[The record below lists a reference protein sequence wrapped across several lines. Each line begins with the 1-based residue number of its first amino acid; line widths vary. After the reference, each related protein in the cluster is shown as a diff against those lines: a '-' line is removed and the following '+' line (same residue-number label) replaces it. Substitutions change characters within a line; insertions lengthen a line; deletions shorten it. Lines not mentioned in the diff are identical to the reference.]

1 VNRARV
7 TVLWVTLALVSVLV
21 LAGGSAVARSGMWNR
36 SDGAPAEAASFPVP
50 GLRVTPSAV
59 LAADDGAGPAP
70 TPAALAR
77 ELAPLLADRRLG
89 TSVSASVV
97 DAETGDVLLDR
108 RAGVSV
114 APASTTKIVTATAVL
129 AAVGPGRRLA
139 TRAVAGA
146 APGDVVLVGG
156 GDPTLAAGAAGTYP
170 GAARL
175 DRLAV
180 QVKEAVTKAAR
191 ATPRRVVV
199 DAGLF
204 SGPTTGPGW
213 DADIVTAGFGAPVT
227 ALTTDG
233 GRRSPRTDVRNTA
246 PDLAAG
252 RAFARAL
259 GLPASAVVRGTAAAG
274 AAELGSVWSPSM
286 LSMVEYLLTHSDNAL
301 ADTLVRQVALARGM
315 PASFA
320 GAADAVRLTL
330 ADLGLAAA
338 AAGVA
343 DGSGLSRANRLTTS
357 LLTSVLALAESP
369 AHPELRGVLT
379 GLPVARYSGTL
390 ADRFAGSP
398 TAGGL
403 VRAKTGTLS
412 GVSALAGAL
421 LDGGGRR
428 LTFAVVA
435 DGVPAGGKDAAERA
449 LDRIA
454 AALARCGCR

>member
-1 VNRARV
+1 MSRARV
-7 TVLWVTLALVSVLV
+7 TVLWVTLAFVAVLL
-21 LAGGSAVARSGMWNR
+21 LAGGSAVARSGGWNR
-36 SDGAPAEAASFPVP
+36 SDGAPAAATAFPVP
-50 GLRVTPSAV
+50 GLRATPAAV
-59 LAADDGAGPAP
+59 LAPDDGTGPAP
-70 TPAALAR
+70 AAAALAR

-89 TSVSASVV
+89 RSVSVSVV
-97 DAETGDVLLDR
+97 DAEAGDVLLDR
-108 RAGVSV
+108 RAGVPV
-114 APASTTKIVTATAVL
+114 APASTTKIVTAAAVL
-129 AAVGPGRRLA
+129 AAVGPDRQLD

-175 DRLAV
+175 DRLAA
-180 QVKEAVTKAAR
+180 QVRKAAGG
-191 ATPRRVVV
+191 PLRRVVV

-204 SGPTTGPGW
+204 TGPATGPGW
-213 DADIVTAGFGAPVT
+213 DADIVTAGFGAPIT

-233 GRRSPRTDVRNTA
+233 GRRSPRSDVRNTA

-259 GLPASAVVRGTAAAG
+259 GLPASAVARGSAAPG
-274 AAELGSVWSPSM
+274 ARQLGSVSSPSM
-286 LSMVEYLLTHSDNAL
+286 LSMVEYLLTHSDNVL

-343 DGSGLSRANRLTTS
+343 DGSGLSRANRLTTA

-435 DGVPAGGKDAAERA
+435 DGVPAGGKDAAEQA